1 MTAVARL
8 VTHVDMEEQA
18 TDASRLSVSARLEA
32 VLTDGR
38 TVVLLDDRGWS
49 CSGPADLRDRL
60 SATDIENDALTVVG
74 PDEPSD
80 GTTHDQ
86 MAAAHWA
93 YLAGILRRH
102 GVDADADVLR
112 RLPVAVALSESLQ
125 AWVT

>member
-8 VTHVDMEEQA
+8 VAHVALDEQA
-18 TDASRLSVSARLEA
+18 TDASHLSVSARLEA

-60 SATDIENDALTVVG
+60 SPTDIENDALTVVG

-86 MAAAHWA
+86 MAAAHWTH
-93 YLAGILRRH
+93 LADILRRDDID
-102 GVDADADVLR
+102 VDADVLR
-112 RLPVAVALSESLQ
+112 RLPVEVALSQSLR
-125 AWVT
+125 AWVA